1 MYKAVTKK
9 QDGLNTNLEVFG
21 VLPFAI
27 GGFRSRRG
35 AVACGETLR
44 SLTWRTRSLP
54 DGSFEHVCRMR
65 TSCVSANHLHSCTHP
80 QGLAFSRIT
89 QSSPHP
95 PRGRT
100 SEPPFWSGV
109 LFPLR
114 SAVLNS
120 DRGPTGVACFISI
133 AIVILVAC
141 SQCLMVFIV
150 SVGLCKWSASV

>member
-1 MYKAVTKK
+1 MYKAVTKKKKK

-109 LFPLR
+109 LFPLCC
-114 SAVLNS
+114 AEL
-120 DRGPTGVACFISI
+120 GPGSHRRRLFYFDCNRNFGRVQSVFDGFHCQRR
-133 AIVILVAC
+133 LV
-141 SQCLMVFIV
+141 
-150 SVGLCKWSASV
+150 